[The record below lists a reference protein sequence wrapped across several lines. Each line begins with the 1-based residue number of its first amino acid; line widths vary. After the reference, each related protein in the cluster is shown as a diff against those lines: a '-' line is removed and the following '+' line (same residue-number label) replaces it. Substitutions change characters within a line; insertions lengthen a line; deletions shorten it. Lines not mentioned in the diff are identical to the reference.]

1 MAAHDLQILH
11 AIPGRIR
18 VKIARLKDNPSLAD
32 ELQQQLMRIR
42 VVHQAVVNPITGSV
56 LVTYDPHVLE
66 SLNSLE
72 LGDTHLLDSMH
83 ELLALA
89 DLLGIRPQDVDT
101 QALEDWFQA
110 HTNEVK
116 PPASSTVAGTVTTFF
131 GALNA
136 KVAQA
141 SSGWSDLKALVPV
154 VLFGLGLRGLWL
166 VEKVPFP
173 AWYDYFWFAFGTFIA
188 LHPASTSKT

>member
-1 MAAHDLQILH
+1 MAVHGLQVLH

-18 VKIARLKDNPSLAD
+18 VKIARLKAHPALAN
-32 ELQQQLMRIR
+32 ELQQQLARIR
-42 VVHQAVVNPITGSV
+42 VVHQAVVNPLTGSV
-56 LVTYDPHVLE
+56 LVTYDPRVLE

-72 LGDTHLLDSMH
+72 LGDPHLLDSLH

-110 HTNEVK
+110 QTHAGK
-116 PPASSTVAGTVTTFF
+116 PAATSTVAGTVATFF
-131 GALNA
+131 GTLNA

-141 SSGWSDLKALVPV
+141 SSGWSDLKALLPLL
-154 VLFGLGLRGLWL
+154 LFGLGLRSLWL
-166 VEKVPFP
+166 AEKVPFP

-188 LHPASTSKT
+188 LHPPSTSNT